1 MERSSSRVLIAM
13 PQQWSQRG
21 QHMTHS
27 GNTSGWPLDAV
38 MPNFSAVVQA
48 LLMRNVRN
56 VGNWCLAVAIVCI
69 GAAAGFSRSAMAIEA
84 GMPTPPA
91 KPTVVEAAI
100 MILDVIDIDDVNE
113 SFVAELALFAE
124 WDDPRLAFDADAEG
138 VDVKIF
144 QGNYQFAEVFTG
156 WWPQLILV
164 NEVGPPEPNAVKIEV
179 YPDGHVRYIDQHNA
193 VLETPMDLRDYPF
206 DQQHLRAE
214 LVPFGDTTANV
225 VLKVHPIY
233 ADATEDFVKRN
244 ADVNVAGWVLNG
256 VDFDTDETYLNAATN
271 DRRISCLVATIHL
284 ERRSWQ
290 LVWQMLFPL
299 LVIVSMIWS
308 IFWLDIDSLADR
320 LNVAFVG
327 VLTIVAYQF
336 VVIDNMPRM
345 SYLTLTDVIL
355 LISFVTMSLAIPQS
369 LIVAGLVKR
378 GAIARAMT
386 IDRISRMAFP
396 LTYMGLLAA
405 VLAWYRLT

>member
-1 MERSSSRVLIAM
+1 MHAVIPSNASRCPGVLACARTK
-13 PQQWSQRG
+13 S
-21 QHMTHS
+21 
-27 GNTSGWPLDAV
+27 
-38 MPNFSAVVQA
+38 
-48 LLMRNVRN
+48 LLML
-56 VGNWCLAVAIVCI
+56 GLAWAAIALG
-69 GAAAGFSRSAMAIEA
+69 GARGAMALEA
-84 GMPTPPA
+84 GMPNPPA
-91 KPTVVEAAI
+91 QPTVVDAAV
-100 MILDVIDIDDVNE
+100 MILDVVDIDDVNE
-113 SFVAELALFAE
+113 SFTAEITVFAE
-124 WDDPRLAFDADAEG
+124 WDDPRLAFDAEAEG
-138 VDVKIF
+138 VEMKIF
-144 QGNYQFAEVFTG
+144 QGDFQFAEIFTG
-156 WWPQLILV
+156 WWPQLLLV
-164 NEVGPPEPNAVKIEV
+164 NEVGPPDPNAIKIEV
-179 YPDGHVRYIDQHNA
+179 YPNGHVRYLDQHSA

-206 DQQHLRAE
+206 DRQRLRAE
-214 LVPFGDTTANV
+214 LVPFGDTSSNV
-225 VLKVHPIY
+225 VLRVNELY
-233 ADATEDFVKRN
+233 ANATDDFVKRN
-244 ADVNVAGWVLNG
+244 KDVNVAGWTLTG
-256 VDFDTDETYLNAATN
+256 IEFATDETYINEATK
-271 DRRISCLVATIHL
+271 DRQISKMVVTINL

-345 SYLTLTDVIL
+345 SYLTLTDTIL

-396 LTYMGLLAA
+396 LTYIGMI
-405 VLAWYRLT
+405 VFVVVWYRLT